1 MKRTDRR
8 SDCPINFA
16 LELFG
21 DTWTLLI
28 IRDLMFKGKR
38 TYAEFAA
45 SEEQISTSVLADR
58 LKTLV
63 DAGVVRRT
71 GSGRSTRY
79 SLEQKGAD
87 LLPVMIDMI
96 VWSARYDAATA
107 APDTFVNRA
116 VDDRDGLLAELG
128 ALVAADHALP
138 RS

>member
-16 LELFG
+16 VEIFG

-58 LKTLV
+58 LKKLV
-63 DAGVVRRT
+63 DAGVVRRS

-87 LLPVMIDMI
+87 LLPVMVDMI
-96 VWSARYDAATA
+96 AWSARYDPATA
-107 APDTFVNRA
+107 APESFVSRA
-116 VDDRDGLLAELG
+116 VEDRDGLLAELG
-128 ALVAADHALP
+128 SLVAGDHELAHP
-138 RS
+138 